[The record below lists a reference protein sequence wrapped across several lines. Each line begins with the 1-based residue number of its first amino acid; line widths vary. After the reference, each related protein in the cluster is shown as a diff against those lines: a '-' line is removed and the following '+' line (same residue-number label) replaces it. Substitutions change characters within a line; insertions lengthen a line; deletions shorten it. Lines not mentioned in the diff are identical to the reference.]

1 MTKDAWIR
9 EPARIHQTPIHSG
22 DGYSFGG
29 ASLVTIGPFAIP
41 LGEHPQAHN
50 LGKEIAD
57 RWNANAN
64 AATAR
69 DVTLHLAACL
79 AGAISLLERGGKRG
93 APSDKMFDQ
102 MINDYRRALDR
113 FRKIEGDE

>member
-1 MTKDAWIR
+1 MKKEDWIT
-9 EPARIHQTPIHSG
+9 EPARVSFTPIRSG

-29 ASLVTIGPFAIP
+29 ATIVAIGPFALE
-41 LGEHPQAHN
+41 LGEHPQAQH

-57 RWNANAN
+57 RWNRGAD

-69 DVTLHLAACL
+69 DMTLHLAACL
-79 AGAISLLERGGKRG
+79 AGAVSLLERTDKKS

-102 MINDYRRALDR
+102 MINDYRTAIDRAAKE
-113 FRKIEGDE
+113 FS

>member
-1 MTKDAWIR
+1 MIKEDWIN
-9 EPARIHQTPIHSG
+9 ETARVSFTPIRSG

-29 ASLVTIGPFAIP
+29 ATIVAIGPFALE
-41 LGEHPQAHN
+41 LGEHPQAQR

-69 DVTLHLAACL
+69 DVTLHLAA
-79 AGAISLLERGGKRG
+79 LEAEVERLRG
-93 APSDKMFDQ
+93 ALLHIECMKYADADELREIARQ
-102 MINDYRRALDR
+102 AL
-113 FRKIEGDE
+113 GDTHD